1 MYQDVTVVKRR
12 EGMAKHGWFG
22 KKRHFN
28 YDFLYYFKWI
38 CDFDFS
44 FIVIYQTK

>member
-22 KKRHFN
+22 KKGTS
-28 YDFLYYFKWI
+28 I
-38 CDFDFS
+38 MTFS
-44 FIVIYQTK
+44 IISSGYVVLIFVL